1 MVDLKDYLIES
12 TRLTGERRP
21 IMVIDPHRFNDFILA
36 VPKSPDLSPE
46 YKSLLAILITG
57 GLRISEG
64 LALRKRDFF
73 KEKGKLYFKSK
84 VLKKGSKLKRTC
96 LVHPA
101 LQATVEAHL
110 SKFRAYDLLF
120 KMTRQSVWQNFKDLF
135 GEHACPHSIAR
146 HSYISWLLHEKKITP
161 LEAARVVEVKVTTIE
176 SYNHPNVKATL
187 DNLYGAA

>member
-1 MVDLKDYLIES
+1 MPDLKDYLIES

-21 IMVIDPHRFNDFILA
+21 ITVIDPHRFNDFIQDI
-36 VPKSPDLSPE
+36 PKDDNLSKE
-46 YKSLLAILITG
+46 YKALLSTLITG

-64 LALRKRDFF
+64 LALRKKDFF
-73 KEKGKLYFKSK
+73 TDKGKLYFKSN

-96 LVHPA
+96 LVHPT
-101 LQATVEAHL
+101 LKPLIEARL
-110 SKFRAYDLLF
+110 SKLRAYDLLF
-120 KMTRQSVWQNFKDLF
+120 EMTRQSVWQNFKELF

-146 HSYISWLLHEKKITP
+146 HSYISWLLHEKKISP

-187 DNLYGAA
+187 NNLFESA